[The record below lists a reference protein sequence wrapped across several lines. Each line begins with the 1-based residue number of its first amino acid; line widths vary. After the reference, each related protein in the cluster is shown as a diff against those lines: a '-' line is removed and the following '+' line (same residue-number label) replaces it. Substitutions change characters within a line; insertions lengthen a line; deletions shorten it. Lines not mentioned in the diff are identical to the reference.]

1 MTLKYLIQKEFLQI
15 RRNAFLPRLI
25 VLFPV
30 VIMCVT
36 PWIMNMEVRNVKV
49 EVVDNDRSALSRQ
62 IVNSIAASK
71 YFIFNGQRDTYN
83 EALED
88 IELSKTDI
96 ILVIPKKFGRD
107 MDLGIR
113 RQVLIAANAVNG
125 TKGAIGSIYLSQ
137 IVTEKAD
144 PDVEALQKK
153 VTSLFLYNKKYD
165 FKLFMIPALFAIVM
179 MLMTGYLPALNIV
192 GEKEAGTIEQI
203 NVTPVS
209 KLMFILAKLIPYWL
223 ISIFVITVCLI
234 LACLIYGITSAGPI
248 WLIYVLAILLALFFS
263 SFGLIISN
271 YSDTMQQAIFVMWFF
286 VVMMLLLSGLFTPTR
301 SMPAWAYMTTYI
313 NPVSYFVE
321 AVRNVFIRGGN
332 IMNVWNQIL
341 ALSGIGL
348 FMGTWAVLSYK
359 KNS

>member
-96 ILVIPKKFGRD
+96 ILVIPQKFGRD

-113 RQVLIAANAVNG
+113 RQVLIAANALNG
-125 TKGAIGSIYLSQ
+125 TKGAIDSIYLSQ

-234 LACLIYGITSAGPI
+234 LAWLIYGITSAGPI